1 MRATRQIRHLRIGSR
16 FRLAITVKLTVI
28 LSTNYCDRN
37 ININSEMTTNPIG
50 FVVKTGTQSFY
61 TYNSINLLLTS
72 RLTREIFK
80 FGPPTIFPPVIFSN
94 YMIEKSN
101 TEIND
106 KVYKAQKL
114 PLAIKETN
122 L

>member
-1 MRATRQIRHLRIGSR
+1 MRATKQVRHLRTGSR
-16 FRLAITVKLTVI
+16 FRSAIIVKLTVI
-28 LSTNYCDRN
+28 LPTNYCDPN
-37 ININSEMTTNPIG
+37 LNSEMTTDPIG